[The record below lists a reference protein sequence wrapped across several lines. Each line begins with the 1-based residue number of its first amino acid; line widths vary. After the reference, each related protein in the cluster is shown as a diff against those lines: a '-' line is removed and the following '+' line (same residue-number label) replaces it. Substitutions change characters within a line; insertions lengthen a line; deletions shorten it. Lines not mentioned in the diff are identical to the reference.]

1 MSILNESLAGRLSD
15 FGRTSSVQ
23 ATESTAP
30 ENNLSYVRGST
41 HLPLRYMT
49 IPQLLREA
57 VSLFGPREAIVCPQQ
72 DIRLSYYEFDR
83 AVDELASGFLAM
95 GLQKGDRIGI
105 WSPNCYEW
113 VPDPVRHRAH
123 RAMLVNINPAYRLFR
138 AGICPQQG
146 GCKAHRDRACVQEQS
161 LSRDAARRWRP
172 RWNDCEPG
180 RLRADKLPHLRT
192 VIVHGEESEPRP
204 VQSFDRVRTLG
215 GPAQQL
221 RLRSGDRGRTRRRMT
236 RSTSS
241 SPLARQATPRAPR

>member
-95 GLQKGDRIGI
+95 GSAEG
-105 WSPNCYEW
+105 
-113 VPDPVRHRAH
+113 
-123 RAMLVNINPAYRLFR
+123 
-138 AGICPQQG
+138 
-146 GCKAHRDRACVQEQS
+146 
-161 LSRDAARRWRP
+161 
-172 RWNDCEPG
+172 
-180 RLRADKLPHLRT
+180 
-192 VIVHGEESEPRP
+192 
-204 VQSFDRVRTLG
+204 
-215 GPAQQL
+215 
-221 RLRSGDRGRTRRRMT
+221 
-236 RSTSS
+236 
-241 SPLARQATPRAPR
+241 